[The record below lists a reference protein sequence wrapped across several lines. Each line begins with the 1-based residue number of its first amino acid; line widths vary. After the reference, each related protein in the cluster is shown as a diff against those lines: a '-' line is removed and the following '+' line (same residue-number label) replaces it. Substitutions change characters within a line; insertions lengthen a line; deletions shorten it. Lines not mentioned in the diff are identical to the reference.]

1 MKKMRFRLLPNE
13 SEAGSSPFTEDEDV
27 TASSET
33 VAEAEK
39 LHAGVA
45 QLVRA
50 PACHAGGRGF
60 EPRHSRHFS
69 KIKNIYLLHIGKI
82 VIYALRLRSVTPP
95 DAWI

>member
-13 SEAGSSPFTEDEDV
+13 SETGSSPFTEDEDV

-69 KIKNIYLLHIGKI
+69 RIKKYLSPPYGEDC
-82 VIYALRLRSVTPP
+82 VLRAAFTLSN
-95 DAWI
+95 AA